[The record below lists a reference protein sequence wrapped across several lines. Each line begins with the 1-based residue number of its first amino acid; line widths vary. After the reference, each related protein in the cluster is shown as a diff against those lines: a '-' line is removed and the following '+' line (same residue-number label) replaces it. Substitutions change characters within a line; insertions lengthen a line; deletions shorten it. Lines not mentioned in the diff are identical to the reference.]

1 MIELLSRI
9 FISDASDVQNP
20 QVRRAYGVL
29 CGAVGIGL
37 NVLLFI
43 AKYIAGVLTASIA
56 ITADAFNNLSDA
68 GSSIITLIGFKISGK
83 RDDDEHPFGHGRVE
97 YIAGLIV
104 SLAIIMMGFDL
115 AKTSVGKIIAPETV
129 EFHWVSVLILGI
141 SILVKLYMCFYNR
154 RIGRRIHSV
163 AMQATSTDS
172 LSDACATAAVLAAM
186 LIAHFTGWNI
196 DAWVGVLV
204 SLMILWAGFC
214 AARDTISPLLG
225 NPPDPTFVRQ
235 VEQIVR
241 SYDQVMG
248 IHDLMVHDYGAG
260 RVMISLHA
268 EVPANGDLMEMHDM
282 IDTIERR
289 LKSELK
295 CEAVIHMDPIITDDH
310 LVVENRAR
318 IEALLQEKMDSR
330 ITIHDFRMVVGPT
343 HTNVI
348 FDALIPH
355 DCKTPEPQ
363 LRAEIRKW
371 VSSMDPRFFAVVTI
385 DHPFTAH

>member
-154 RIGRRIHSV
+154 RIGKRIHSV

-186 LIAHFTGWNI
+186 LIARFTGWNI

-225 NPPDPTFVRQ
+225 NPPDSAFVRQ

-241 SYDQVMG
+241 SYDKVLG
-248 IHDLMVHDYGAG
+248 NHD
-260 RVMISLHA
+260 
-268 EVPANGDLMEMHDM
+268 
-282 IDTIERR
+282 
-289 LKSELK
+289 
-295 CEAVIHMDPIITDDH
+295 
-310 LVVENRAR
+310 
-318 IEALLQEKMDSR
+318 
-330 ITIHDFRMVVGPT
+330 
-343 HTNVI
+343 
-348 FDALIPH
+348 
-355 DCKTPEPQ
+355 
-363 LRAEIRKW
+363 
-371 VSSMDPRFFAVVTI
+371 
-385 DHPFTAH
+385 